1 MKTEDI
7 KNIARAWQQ
16 VQEKLKGNQHKLDMD
31 KDGDIDATDFK
42 HMRKKKANEND
53 AAEMNPKKKV
63 DKNAS
68 LETMTTEETEQI
80 DEISKDLAGR
90 YIRKAQIDTADAA
103 DKVARSYDAYD
114 KKKGEKDRKAGIS
127 RIVRSR
133 MGTADAVRKLTG
145 KARVGATESYEVV
158 NEGSYERSAYGKGHV
173 YDRGEAHEDAARHHD
188 MEAEKHEKARN
199 FETADLHTA
208 ASKAHQKAAD
218 YFSRLHSKREK
229 GGGTGVASTVS
240 SRAAHEASQKAN
252 SFKESAEWLVYDRIK
267 ENRAAHYKGATAP
280 ETSDDKLKGAGAKK
294 MKADFAG
301 NAADPDFEEKGHDD
315 ASKAGRITKKSPART
330 GDQAKGDKS
339 IINKPK
345 DNT

>member
-53 AAEMNPKKKV
+53 TVEMNPKKKA

-68 LETMTTEETEQI
+68 QETMTTEEAEQI

-90 YIRKAQIDTADAA
+90 YIKKAQIDTADAA

-127 RIVRSR
+127 RIVRRR

-145 KARVGATESYEVV
+145 KARVDAKESY
-158 NEGSYERSAYGKGHV
+158 EGSYERSAYGKGHV
-173 YDRGEAHEDAARHHD
+173 YDRGE
-188 MEAEKHEKARN
+188 
-199 FETADLHTA
+199 
-208 ASKAHQKAAD
+208 
-218 YFSRLHSKREK
+218 
-229 GGGTGVASTVS
+229 
-240 SRAAHEASQKAN
+240 AHEASQKAN